1 LERLKALW
9 RAVLRYA
16 DHDDPLVAASNLVA
30 LVVVWNQPFYP
41 LYIYWAVGPDIAPT
55 FLTFL
60 STPFFLAVPLLSR
73 FNGLAGRVMLPVV
86 GIANTM
92 LSAKAFGV
100 ESGVEIF
107 LIPCAL
113 IAMVFFHT
121 SERLVAF
128 ALAGL
133 ALLVFMGLHGAY
145 GEPVHTYTAAEYAG
159 FLKLNAISAGT
170 LTAFAGL
177 LAANLIDRGLRR

>member
-1 LERLKALW
+1 M
-9 RAVLRYA
+9 
-16 DHDDPLVAASNLVA
+16 VA

-41 LYIYWAVGPDIAPT
+41 LYVYWSVGPAIAPT

-60 STPFFLAVPLLSR
+60 STPFFLAVPWLSR
-73 FNGLAGRVMLPVV
+73 VNGLAGRVMLPVV
-86 GIANTM
+86 GIVNTM

-113 IAMVFFHT
+113 IAMVFFRP

-128 ALAGL
+128 GLAGL
-133 ALLVFMGLHGAY
+133 ALLVFVGFRGAY
-145 GEPVHTYTAAEYAG
+145 GEPIHTYTSVEYAG
-159 FLKLNAISAGT
+159 FLKLNAVSAGA
-170 LTAFAGL
+170 LTAFVGL
-177 LAANLIDRGLRR
+177 LAANVVARGADR